1 MIPKELF
8 QKVRRIEI
16 TTSRLVSDVFAGQ
29 YHSVFKGQGI
39 EFDEVREYQPGDD
52 VRTID
57 WNVTARTGKPHI
69 KKFIEERELTV
80 MILVDVSF
88 SCRFASVN
96 MLKSQLAAEVAAI
109 LAFSAIRNNDKVG
122 LIIFTDKIE
131 KFVPP
136 RKGLRHVL
144 HVIREVLYFEPSG
157 RSTDITNALEYLNK
171 VTTRKS
177 IAFLISDFF
186 PSGAMWQAADG
197 GHKFREQMDESEE
210 ILKKSLAIANKRH
223 DVIAITLNDP
233 REMELDDCGI
243 LTLEDAETGKTVLI
257 DSSDAALRKQYR
269 QINNDRIEKRER
281 LFRSVGNDYIDIS
294 TDVPYT
300 DAIVKFF
307 IKRRR
312 RQR

>member
-8 QKVRRIEI
+8 KKVRRIEI
-16 TTSRLVSDVFAGQ
+16 TTSRLVSNVFAGQ

-69 KKFIEERELTV
+69 KKFVEERELTV
-80 MILVDVSF
+80 MIMVDVSF

-131 KFVPP
+131 KFIPP
-136 RKGLRHVL
+136 RKGVSHVL
-144 HVIREVLYFEPSG
+144 RVIREVLYFEPDG
-157 RSTDITNALEYLNK
+157 QSTDVANALEYLNK

-186 PSGAMWQAADG
+186 SSG
-197 GHKFREQMDESEE
+197 KSPDE
-210 ILKKSLAIANKRH
+210 LKKSLAIANKRH

-233 REMELDDCGI
+233 REKELPDCGLI
-243 LTLEDAETGKTVLI
+243 ALEDAETGDEVLI
-257 DSSDAALRKQYR
+257 DSSDINVRKEYKK
-269 QINNDRIEKRER
+269 NNLERLKVREQ
-281 LFRSVGNDYIDIS
+281 LFRSVGVDYIDIA

-307 IKRRR
+307 LKRRKR
-312 RQR
+312 KR

>member
-8 QKVRRIEI
+8 QKIKRIEI
-16 TTSRLVSDVFAGQ
+16 TTSRLVSDIFAGQ

-39 EFDEVREYQPGDD
+39 EFNEVKEYQPGDD

-57 WNVTARTGKPHI
+57 WNVTARTGKPHV

-80 MILVDVSF
+80 MIMVDVSL
-88 SCRFASVN
+88 SCHFASVN

-131 KFVPP
+131 KFIPP
-136 RKGLRHVL
+136 RKGVSHVL
-144 HVIREVLYFEPSG
+144 HVIREILYFEPEG
-157 RSTDITNALEYLNK
+157 RSTDIAGALEYLNK
-171 VTTRKS
+171 VTSRKT

-186 PSGAMWQAADG
+186 PSQKNSHNALKGISHLM
-197 GHKFREQMDESEE
+197 EE
-210 ILKKSLAIANKRH
+210 VLKKSLAIANKRH

-233 REMELDDCGI
+233 REMQMPNCGLI
-243 LTLEDAETGKTVLI
+243 ALEDAETGQRVLI
-257 DSSDAALRKQYR
+257 DSSNARLRKQY
-269 QINNDRIEKRER
+269 IEENEARLNERER
-281 LFRSVGNDYIDIS
+281 FFRSVGMDYINIS

-307 IKRRR
+307 IKRRKR
-312 RQR
+312 KR